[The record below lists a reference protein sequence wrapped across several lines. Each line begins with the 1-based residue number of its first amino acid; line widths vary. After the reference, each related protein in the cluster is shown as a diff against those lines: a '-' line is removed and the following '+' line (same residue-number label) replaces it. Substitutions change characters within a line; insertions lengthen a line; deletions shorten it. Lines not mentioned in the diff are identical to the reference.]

1 VTALIPFL
9 FANWRWLLPLAMC
22 LGLAI
27 DDGLLR
33 IDYAEQKVTIAQK
46 DTALKGVQAQQAE
59 NIAAAEKKVRTA
71 MQADLDRTNALVRD
85 LQADNDARQ
94 EKQNAAEVAVAAVP
108 VEPVAKGCPDPMALP
123 VLRAFTAGLPDR

>member
-1 VTALIPFL
+1 VSALLTFAL
-9 FANWRWLLPLAMC
+9 ANWRWILPLLLVA
-22 LGLAI
+22 GIAI

-33 IDYAEQKVTIAQK
+33 IDYADQKVTIAQK
-46 DTALKGVQAQQAE
+46 DTALKGMQAQQAE

-94 EKQNAAEVAVAAVP
+94 EKQNAAEVSVAAVP
-108 VEPVAKGCPDPMALP
+108 VEPVAKGCPDPMSLP
-123 VLRAFTAGLPDR
+123 VLRAFTSGLPDR